1 MKILLENYFDE
12 SEAEKFIKLYIKR
25 GRKSFSESCQCKVNE
40 DRCKQRS
47 CHTTCVYCFIGSLK
61 GPYSHQ
67 YYLNKNFGFLTETA
81 QLNVKWIVNDMQ
93 VGALQNEKLKKMLT
107 PVGTAKISKSVFKVG
122 KLKMN
127 GANLTS
133 CSQYYKV

>member
-1 MKILLENYFDE
+1 MKILLDNYFDE

-25 GRKSFSESCQCKVNE
+25 GRKSLSESCQCKVNG
-40 DRCKQRS
+40 DRCM
-47 CHTTCVYCFIGSLK
+47 YCFLGSLK

-67 YYLNKNFGFLTETA
+67 YYLNKNFGYLTETA
-81 QLNVKWIVNDMQ
+81 QLNVKWIVNDME

-107 PVGTAKISKSVFKVG
+107 PIGTAKISKSVFKVG
-122 KLKMN
+122 KLKMT

-133 CSQYYKV
+133 CS